1 MNQVSLSDV
10 YWFQEGPGVRNWQFK
25 ESGIKLLNVANIT
38 KQGKIDLDKTD
49 RHLSTEEVDSKYQH
63 FLIDEG
69 DLVIASSGITND
81 EDNLLR
87 TKIAFIEKQHLP
99 LCLNTSTIRFKAKD
113 GVSDLKFL
121 KHWLNSLEFR
131 QQITKEVTGIAQ
143 KNFGPS
149 HLKKIKISLPP
160 LTEQRRIASILD
172 QADELRQKRQQAIE
186 KLDQLLQAT
195 FIDMFGD
202 PASNPKGWNLGKL
215 GDVIHSAKD
224 GPHVSPNYSET
235 GIPFLSTRHV
245 RAGKIVW
252 DDLKF
257 ITEEDAQIHWKKCKP
272 TRGDI
277 LYTKGGTTGLAA
289 VVDTDLDFAVW
300 VHVALL
306 KTNHDKVRSEWLVSM
321 LNTQYCY
328 EQSQRYTHGIANR
341 DLGLKRMVNIEMYIP
356 SLDEQDKFV
365 NFKNKLMKNN
375 LLFENSNSYFEQLFK
390 SLQNQAFNGTL

>member
-1 MNQVSLSDV
+1 MSWNLISLGEITNIRTGKLDANASSANGEYPFFTCAREPLKISSFSYNCECVLVAGNGDLNVKYYNGKFDAYQRTYIIESKSKDV
-10 YWFQEGPGVRNWQFK
+10 LDVRYLFHFLDKYLVKLREQSIGGIIK
-25 ESGIKLLNVANIT
+25 YIKLGNLTEA
-38 KQGKIDLDKTD
+38 KI
-49 RHLSTEEVDSKYQH
+49 
-63 FLIDEG
+63 
-69 DLVIASSGITND
+69 
-81 EDNLLR
+81 
-87 TKIAFIEKQHLP
+87 P
-99 LCLNTSTIRFKAKD
+99 
-113 GVSDLKFL
+113 
-121 KHWLNSLEFR
+121 
-131 QQITKEVTGIAQ
+131 
-143 KNFGPS
+143 
-149 HLKKIKISLPP
+149 LPP
-160 LTEQRRIASILD
+160 LAEQRRIASILD

-202 PASNPKGWNLGKL
+202 PVSNPKGWNLGKL